1 MYNLTAKSRLK
12 GAGFQTHFF
21 DEMPEEQAFYDNPEV
36 RSQYL
41 AHRDRPD
48 NPNDALERPIFLEL
62 AGHLT
67 GLDIID

>member
-1 MYNLTAKSRLK
+1 
-12 GAGFQTHFF
+12 
-21 DEMPEEQAFYDNPEV
+21 MPEEQAFYDNPEV